1 MQVPNYV
8 LYAGILTP
16 VCVYLGTL
24 LHILHQVSLLSN
36 ISAFT
41 EASSLL
47 SSMPRCSSSP
57 LQEAGLVTRWPGPA
71 RSRWREGSSSS
82 CRDQS
87 RSWHTSDTT
96 YRVDQKKV

>member
-1 MQVPNYV
+1 MQVPNYI

-41 EASSLL
+41 EALLGSPSLL
-47 SSMPRCSSSP
+47 SSVPRCSSSP
-57 LQEAGLVTRWPGPA
+57 LQEAGQVTRWPGPA
-71 RSRWREGSSSS
+71 QSRWRGGSSWS

-87 RSWHTSDTT
+87 RSWHTSDAT
-96 YRVDQKKV
+96 